1 LAPTINWK
9 SDAISRPDPM
19 GKKRFSSMARMHKV
33 ARPIR
38 ELACLF
44 QALIDWSLLGLRTNL
59 LGAAGARSNLKKA
72 LSIAKFTSDYK
83 TLTRMERE

>member
-1 LAPTINWK
+1 
-9 SDAISRPDPM
+9 
-19 GKKRFSSMARMHKV
+19 MARMHKA

-44 QALIDWSLLGLRTNL
+44 QPLIDWATPRLRTNL
-59 LGAAGARSNLKKA
+59 LGATRVRSNLKKA

-83 TLTRMERE
+83 ELTRMERE